1 MAKYVLLL
9 RVNFC
14 FELVHSIIYYWKM
27 CCTIEQIS
35 LFHCT
40 AHFSTVFCTVKKMH
54 NKNHYC
60 QNIIFNHFWTFLIN
74 LEKIRKKSEN
84 LELIFFTQW
93 NNYLFH
99 WVKKTI
105 NSLSEIIIYF
115 TKWKKQLFH
124 WVKKTRKK
132 WSKNRTSKHFKM
144 WPTIKQSFML
154 TCVYNSQWYP

>member
-1 MAKYVLLL
+1 MKTQFGEKSRKIAKKVQWKKLLL
-9 RVNFC
+9 FYIVC
-14 FELVHSIIYYWKM
+14 KKLI
-27 CCTIEQIS
+27 T

-60 QNIIFNHFWTFLIN
+60 QNIIFDHFWTFLIN

-115 TKWKKQLFH
+115 TEWKKQLFH
-124 WVKKTRKK
+124 WVKKSRKK
-132 WSKNRTSKHFKM
+132 WSKNRISKHFKM

-154 TCVYNSQWYP
+154 TCVYNSQWDP

>member
-1 MAKYVLLL
+1 MFLKY
-9 RVNFC
+9 
-14 FELVHSIIYYWKM
+14 
-27 CCTIEQIS
+27 

-60 QNIIFNHFWTFLIN
+60 QNIKFDHFWTFLIN

-84 LELIFFTQW
+84 LKLDFFTQW

-99 WVKKTI
+99 SVKKTI

-115 TKWKKQLFH
+115 TEWKKQLFH
-124 WVKKTRKK
+124 WVKKSRKK